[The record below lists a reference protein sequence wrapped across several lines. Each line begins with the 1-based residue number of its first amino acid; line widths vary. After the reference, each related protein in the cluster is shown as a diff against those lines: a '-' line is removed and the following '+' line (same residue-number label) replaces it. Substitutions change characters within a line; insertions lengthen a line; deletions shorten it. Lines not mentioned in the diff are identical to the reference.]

1 MPLCPG
7 RNFSSCKRVRP
18 KTESPLGYVSLR
30 DNCLFKKTHYFIEE
44 YIQKSIYTLFFR
56 SSSNSWILLAKSGCR
71 VSAAADCSVVSI
83 AAGMT
88 QKMII
93 LTFLSQQ
100 LNNNT
105 PHRVRP
111 YKMNDISVNDSE
123 CLTRC
128 CCWLLLFLLAGQRTR
143 VDGHV
148 SLWDLIRDGGL

>member
-1 MPLCPG
+1 
-7 RNFSSCKRVRP
+7 
-18 KTESPLGYVSLR
+18 
-30 DNCLFKKTHYFIEE
+30 
-44 YIQKSIYTLFFR
+44 
-56 SSSNSWILLAKSGCR
+56 
-71 VSAAADCSVVSI
+71 
-83 AAGMT
+83 
-88 QKMII
+88 MII

-111 YKMNDISVNDSE
+111 YKMNDISVNDGE

-148 SLWDLIRDGGL
+148 SLWDLIRDGRLWIGCRDVTVAFSPVVPLSPDAIQEFLQRLSRSRSGELHWKLRKHWMQFLAGKDTFHHTGRSYSGLEVGSTDIMYIFRSVHRFWSKSQ